1 MANTKFIPVVAMS
14 ESSEPS
20 HKARSY
26 IAMLP
31 AHLWGVIDNAQ
42 ELYEISEGILLWYDA
57 DAGWQVINNNFS
69 TSDAARVEDFGEDF
83 DAAQARI
90 LELGNEYGVVHNAKE
105 LNK

>member
-1 MANTKFIPVVAMS
+1 MAKYIPVGIKS
-14 ESSEPS
+14 ESAEPN
-20 HKARSY
+20 HEARLY
-26 IAMLP
+26 IGMLP
-31 AHLWGVIDNAQ
+31 VHLYDVIDNVQ
-42 ELYEISEGILLWYDA
+42 ELYEMSEGILLWYDA

-105 LNK
+105 LH

>member
-1 MANTKFIPVVAMS
+1 MAKYIPVGIKS
-14 ESSEPS
+14 ESSEPN
-20 HKARSY
+20 HEARSY
-26 IAMLP
+26 IAMMP
-31 AHLWGVIDNAQ
+31 AHLWEVIDNAQ
-42 ELYEISEGILLWYDA
+42 ELYEMSEGILLWYDA

-105 LNK
+105 LH